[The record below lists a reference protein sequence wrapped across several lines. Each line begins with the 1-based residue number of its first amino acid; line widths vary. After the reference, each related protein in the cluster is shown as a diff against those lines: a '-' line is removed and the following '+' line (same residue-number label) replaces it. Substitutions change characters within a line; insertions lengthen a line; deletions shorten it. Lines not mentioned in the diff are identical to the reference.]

1 MSKVIEVT
9 GDTFEGEVIHAKG
22 PVLVDFYADYCGP
35 CKILKH
41 FLSSFADQLRD
52 RAKVFTVDA
61 IANPDLSQS
70 YRISA
75 VPSLIVFKNGK
86 ETARFMGLVPEDV
99 LLKALTEDVK

>member
-9 GDTFEGEVIHAKG
+9 GDTFEGEVIQAKG

-41 FLSSFADQLRD
+41 FLSGFADQFRD

-61 IANPDLSQS
+61 IANPGLSQL

-75 VPSLIVFKNGK
+75 VPTLIIFTNGK
-86 ETARFMGLVPEDV
+86 ETARFTGLVPEDV
-99 LLKALTEDVK
+99 LQRALTGDAK